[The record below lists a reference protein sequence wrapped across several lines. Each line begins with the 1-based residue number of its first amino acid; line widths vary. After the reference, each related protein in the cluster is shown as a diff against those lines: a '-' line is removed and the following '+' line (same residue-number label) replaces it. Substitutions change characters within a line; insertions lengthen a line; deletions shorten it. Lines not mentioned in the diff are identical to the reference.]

1 MNQKNQKKKTHYKK
15 LTQPFFD
22 DVWGGKKKFELRKND
37 CDYQVGD
44 KIVLKEYDPKHD
56 EYIGRS
62 MSAHIIYIL
71 KDYVGLEKGYCILG
85 LGEIEKR
92 NL

>member
-1 MNQKNQKKKTHYKK
+1 MMFGVERKNSN
-15 LTQPFFD
+15 L
-22 DVWGGKKKFELRKND
+22 EKND